1 MVLLVIGVTACGT
14 RYPLDIPEEQWVLMS
29 PQQQLDARTQQ
40 AALDKAAHERGVA
53 EARAREAEALKEAAE
68 LDQRRRNAEY
78 GERVQCILDPAEVYV
93 RGRWETARPVALDL
107 VSGFADEIETVDSR
121 GRYAQSFYASFDGQ
135 VVRMCRSVNAIQRRS
150 AGECAE
156 MIATRQQYERG
167 ITRQI
172 EQDRLIRGDLYC
184 DLVPQAPRGQRLR
197 LH

>member
-1 MVLLVIGVTACGT
+1 MVLLVIGVTACGA
-14 RYPLDIPEEQWVLMS
+14 RYPLNIPEEQWVLMS
-29 PQQQLDARTQQ
+29 PQQQLDARSQQ
-40 AALDKAAHERGVA
+40 AALDKAAHERRVA

-93 RGRWETARPVALDL
+93 RGRWEAARPVALDL
-107 VSGFADEIETVDSR
+107 VSGFADEMEAIDSR
-121 GRYAQSFYASFDGQ
+121 GHYGQSFYASFDGQ
-135 VVRMCRSVNAIQRRS
+135 TVRVCRSANAVQRRS
-150 AGECAE
+150 VGECAE

-167 ITRQI
+167 ISRQI